1 MINVLIGN
9 IFDSK
14 AQTLVN
20 TVNCVGVMGAGV
32 ALEFKKRFPEYYEDY
47 RKRCANRTVKLGF
60 PYVYT
65 RLDLPWI
72 ISFPTKDHW
81 KSMTKLSDIVQGL
94 EWIRKHYR
102 AWGIESLAVPPL
114 GSGHGQLEWRVVGP
128 TLYRYLS
135 QLEIPVE
142 LYAPYGIP
150 DTELSPAFLGSQ
162 EAFVHVSRT
171 VPDPKWIRPAWVA
184 LVEILRR
191 INEEPFR
198 KPVGHTIFQKIAY
211 LATEEGLPTGL
222 DFGKG
227 SFGPF
232 AHNLKAVMTRLLNN
246 GIIDEERHGRMY
258 EIKVGPTYEDA
269 YRAYHSQLV
278 QWNSTINRI
287 VDLFMRTKMDTNTAE
302 IVSAIIFAGRRL
314 REVQGRR
321 LTEREVLEAVLG
333 WKSRRRPPLIEGEVS
348 YMIRVLAGLSW
359 IEVTPSVD
367 LPVPQAEIAVT

>member
-232 AHNLKAVMTRLLNN
+232 AHNLKGGILLSTELWTCSCEPKWIRILQRSYPPSYSQVVAY
-246 GIIDEERHGRMY
+246 GKSKDAGLPKGKSWRRFSAG
-258 EIKVGPTYEDA
+258 KVGDVHLSSKA
-269 YRAYHSQLV
+269 RC
-278 QWNSTINRI
+278 
-287 VDLFMRTKMDTNTAE
+287 RT
-302 IVSAIIFAGRRL
+302 
-314 REVQGRR
+314 
-321 LTEREVLEAVLG
+321 
-333 WKSRRRPPLIEGEVS
+333 
-348 YMIRVLAGLSW
+348 
-359 IEVTPSVD
+359 
-367 LPVPQAEIAVT
+367 